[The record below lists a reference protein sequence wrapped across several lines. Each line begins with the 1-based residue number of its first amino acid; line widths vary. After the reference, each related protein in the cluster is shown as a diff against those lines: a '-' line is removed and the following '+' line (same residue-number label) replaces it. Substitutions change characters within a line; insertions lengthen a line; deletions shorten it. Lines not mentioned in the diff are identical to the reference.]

1 MLRTLARRCVPAL
14 RAIASESSA
23 ASQPSNSIARTSSL
37 LAFQRTFASS
47 SFSHNSESDKSAST
61 QQLESQASGQPT
73 TDPTSAGSSN
83 VSEALQR
90 ELEAHAE
97 TESAATAT
105 AIDESD
111 DASAAEAHSS
121 GGRQPASSNL
131 DDILGSV
138 SAVSSLPGSTA
149 AAESEEQAFR
159 DTRAPLIR
167 GAAASRYSPALFH
180 FSSTLPHRL
189 FVNSSRN
196 NTILTLTSPSG
207 DPLASAS
214 GGSVGFKKSAR
225 SGYEAGYRAAF
236 SMFGKINEF
245 KDAWRISH
253 LEVLWNGFG
262 QGREAVFR
270 ALLTGEGQPTKGLIS
285 KMTDKTPV
293 KIGGVR
299 PKKRRML

>member
-1 MLRTLARRCVPAL
+1 MLRGLTKQLARTAAV
-14 RAIASESSA
+14 RAAAPESSICRQQRL
-23 ASQPSNSIARTSSL
+23 QPSTSL
-37 LAFQRTFASS
+37 LRTFATSS
-47 SFSHNSESDKSAST
+47 RALNSENDKSAST

-73 TDPTSAGSSN
+73 TDPTVAGSSN
-83 VSEALQR
+83 VSDALQR
-90 ELEAHAE
+90 ELASAPDANVDAD
-97 TESAATAT
+97 AATSST
-105 AIDESD
+105 A
-111 DASAAEAHSS
+111 S
-121 GGRQPASSNL
+121 GGRQAASTNL

-138 SAVSSLPGSTA
+138 SAVSALPGSEA
-149 AAESEEQAFR
+149 AADESASSFR
-159 DTRAPLIR
+159 DRASPLIR
-167 GAAASRYSPALFH
+167 GASASRYSPTL
-180 FSSTLPHRL
+180 FSSSSAQPHRL

-236 SMFGKINEF
+236 AMFGKINEF
-245 KDAWRISH
+245 KDAWRIQH

-270 ALLTGEGQPTKGLIS
+270 ALLAGEGQGTKNLIS

>member
-1 MLRTLARRCVPAL
+1 MLRGLARQWTPAL
-14 RAIASESSA
+14 RAIAVESS
-23 ASQPSNSIARTSSL
+23 SSTCQPSGSIARASPLSL
-37 LAFQRTFASS
+37 HRSFASS
-47 SFSHNSESDKSAST
+47 SSTRNSESDKSAST

-73 TDPTSAGSSN
+73 DSPTPSGSSN
-83 VSEALQR
+83 VSDALQR
-90 ELEAHAE
+90 DL
-97 TESAATAT
+97 
-105 AIDESD
+105 
-111 DASAAEAHSS
+111 ASAAEAESEATAS
-121 GGRQPASSNL
+121 TGGRQAASTNL

-138 SAVSSLPGSTA
+138 SAVSPLPGSEATA
-149 AAESEEQAFR
+149 ADAADASQTGTTGFR
-159 DTRAPLIR
+159 DRSGSPIVR
-167 GAAASRYSPALFH
+167 GSAASRYSPALFH
-180 FSSTLPHRL
+180 SSSAQPHRL

-236 SMFGKINEF
+236 AMFGKINEF
-245 KDAWRISH
+245 KDAWRIAH

-270 ALLTGEGQPTKGLIS
+270 ALLAGEGQATKNLIS

>member
-1 MLRTLARRCVPAL
+1 MVAA
-14 RAIASESSA
+14 ESSWTHTCT
-23 ASQPSNSIARTSSL
+23 SIARAAPFAQT
-37 LAFQRTFASS
+37 RTFASS
-47 SFSHNSESDKSAST
+47 SSTRNSESDKSPST
-61 QQLESQASGQPT
+61 QHLESQASGQPT
-73 TDPTSAGSSN
+73 TSPDSTGSST

-90 ELEAHAE
+90 ELSSSSASNDAE
-97 TESAATAT
+97 TSAAT
-105 AIDESD
+105 
-111 DASAAEAHSS
+111 S
-121 GGRQPASSNL
+121 GRAPAPSNL
-131 DDILGSV
+131 DDILDSV
-138 SAVSSLPGSTA
+138 SGAISPLPGAEASTDDVTSTNSFR
-149 AAESEEQAFR
+149 ESR
-159 DTRAPLIR
+159 TSPILR
-167 GAAASRYSPALFH
+167 GASASRYSPALFH
-180 FSSTLPHRL
+180 SSSTQPHRL

-262 QGREAVFR
+262 QGREAVYR
-270 ALLTGEGQPTKGLIS
+270 ALLAGEGQGTKNLIS

>member
-1 MLRTLARRCVPAL
+1 MLRGLTKQLARTAVVRAVVP
-14 RAIASESSA
+14 ESSICRQQRL
-23 ASQPSNSIARTSSL
+23 QPSTSL
-37 LAFQRTFASS
+37 LRTFATSS
-47 SFSHNSESDKSAST
+47 RAFDSENDKSAST

-73 TDPTSAGSSN
+73 TDPTEAGSSN
-83 VSEALQR
+83 VSDALQR
-90 ELEAHAE
+90 QLASAPDVDANADAAD
-97 TESAATAT
+97 AATSST
-105 AIDESD
+105 A
-111 DASAAEAHSS
+111 S
-121 GGRQPASSNL
+121 GGRQAASTNL

-138 SAVSSLPGSTA
+138 SAVSALPGSEA
-149 AAESEEQAFR
+149 AANESASSFR
-159 DTRAPLIR
+159 DRSSPLIR
-167 GAAASRYSPALFH
+167 GASASRYSPTL
-180 FSSTLPHRL
+180 FSSTSAQPHRL
-189 FVNSSRN
+189 FINSSRN

-236 SMFGKINEF
+236 AMFGKINEF
-245 KDAWRISH
+245 KDAWRIQH

-270 ALLTGEGQPTKGLIS
+270 ALLAGEGQGTKDLIS

>member
-1 MLRTLARRCVPAL
+1 MLRNLAKQCTPAL
-14 RAIASESSA
+14 RVLPSASGSA
-23 ASQPSNSIARTSSL
+23 SKLSYTSSSL
-37 LAFQRTFASS
+37 SRTFASS
-47 SFSHNSESDKSAST
+47 SYHLNSESDKSAST
-61 QQLESQASGQPT
+61 QALESQSSGQPT
-73 TDPTSAGSSN
+73 TDPTAAGSSN
-83 VSEALQR
+83 VSDALQR
-90 ELEAHAE
+90 DLD
-97 TESAATAT
+97 SAA
-105 AIDESD
+105 
-111 DASAAEAHSS
+111 DAEISASTNTTTTS
-121 GGRQPASSNL
+121 TTTTTTSGRQAASTNL

-138 SAVSSLPGSTA
+138 SAVSSSLPGDEATDA
-149 AAESEEQAFR
+149 AAGVGAGGFR
-159 DTRAPLIR
+159 EGRSPIVR
-167 GAAASRYSPALFH
+167 GAAASRYAPSNSLFN
-180 FSSTLPHRL
+180 TLSVAPHRL

-253 LEVLWNGFG
+253 VEVLWNGFG

-270 ALLTGEGQPTKGLIS
+270 AMLAGEGQTTKGLIS

>member
-1 MLRTLARRCVPAL
+1 MLRGLARQSTPSL
-14 RAIASESSA
+14 RQAVELSVCSPSS
-23 ASQPSNSIARTSSL
+23 SIARASP
-37 LAFQRTFASS
+37 LALQRSFAASS
-47 SFSHNSESDKSAST
+47 RWRNDKDKSASM
-61 QQLESQASGQPT
+61 QELESQASGQPT
-73 TDPTSAGSSN
+73 SDPSPAGSSN
-83 VSEALQR
+83 VSDAQQRDLSSQPAEA
-90 ELEAHAE
+90 E
-97 TESAATAT
+97 ATA
-105 AIDESD
+105 
-111 DASAAEAHSS
+111 SS
-121 GGRQPASSNL
+121 GRSTPSTNL

-138 SAVSSLPGSTA
+138 SAVSSTLPGSEA
-149 AAESEEQAFR
+149 SAEADSASSTFQESR
-159 DTRAPLIR
+159 SPLIR
-167 GAAASRYSPALFH
+167 GSRYSSTQFNT
-180 FSSTLPHRL
+180 SSSFAQPHRL

-196 NTILTLTSPSG
+196 NTILTLTSPTG

-245 KDAWRISH
+245 KNAWRIVH

-270 ALLTGEGQPTKGLIS
+270 ALLAGEGQTTKNLVS
-285 KMTDKTPV
+285 KMTDKTPL

>member
-1 MLRTLARRCVPAL
+1 MLQRLASSWAPKAM
-14 RAIASESSA
+14 RAVASGSSA
-23 ASQPSNSIARTSSL
+23 ARQMQPSGSVIRQFSSSSL
-37 LAFQRTFASS
+37 RF
-47 SFSHNSESDKSAST
+47 NSEEDKSAIT
-61 QQLESQASGQPT
+61 QQLEAQTSGQPT
-73 TDPTSAGSSN
+73 SDPTSAGSNN
-83 VSEALQR
+83 VSDAQQR
-90 ELEAHAE
+90 ELSAQAEA
-97 TESAATAT
+97 ESAASTAT
-105 AIDESD
+105 
-111 DASAAEAHSS
+111 SA
-121 GGRQPASSNL
+121 GRPAAPTNL
-131 DDILGSV
+131 DDILGSLD
-138 SAVSSLPGSTA
+138 AVSSLPGSEA
-149 AAESEEQAFR
+149 AAADEASASSSFR
-159 DTRAPLIR
+159 DRASPIVR
-167 GAAASRYSPALFH
+167 GSAASRYSSTLFQ
-180 FSSTLPHRL
+180 SSSALPHRL

-245 KDAWRISH
+245 KDAWRIQH

-262 QGREAVFR
+262 QGREAVYR
-270 ALLTGEGQPTKGLIS
+270 AMLAGEGQATKNLIS